1 MKKFPLDDT
10 VHSPFGVSKTSADLM
25 VQEFGKYFKLKSAI
39 FRCGCITGP
48 NHQGAELHGFLSY
61 LVKCVV
67 QNKKYKIYGY
77 KGKQVRDNIH
87 AYDLV
92 TMFWEFYKN
101 PGYGEIYNAGGGR
114 SNSISIIEAINLTS
128 KLINQDYKNF
138 KIMKHNRK
146 EIIFGTFFQSL
157 KKKYN
162 NWKISKNLKTTIKE
176 IIKDIT

>member
-1 MKKFPLDDT
+1 MHNWTKSSRSGITWFLVIPGKVL
-10 VHSPFGVSKTSADLM
+10 SKIKNIR
-25 VQEFGKYFKLKSAI
+25 F
-39 FRCGCITGP
+39 
-48 NHQGAELHGFLSY
+48 
-61 LVKCVV
+61 
-67 QNKKYKIYGY
+67 GY

-146 EIIFGTFFQSL
+146 GDHIWYITDFSKF

-162 NWKISKNLKTTIKE
+162 NWKISKI
-176 IIKDIT
+176 